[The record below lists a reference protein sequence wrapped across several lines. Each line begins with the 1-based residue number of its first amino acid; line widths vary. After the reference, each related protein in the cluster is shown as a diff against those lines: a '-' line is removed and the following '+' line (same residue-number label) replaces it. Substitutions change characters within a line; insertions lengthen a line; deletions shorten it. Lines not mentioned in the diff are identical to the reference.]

1 MYDIKVE
8 TDDDME
14 IVKNIALYYRKLVK
28 NTHFYEHVITMIN
41 LNLCLIKNKNF
52 FIKNNLLK
60 EKIKVLNEEMLKESD
75 MLNIYIG
82 LRERY
87 ENSIEELNN
96 LT

>member
-14 IVKNIALYYRKLVK
+14 IVKNIALYYKKLVK
-28 NTHFYEHVITMIN
+28 NTHFYEHVVTMIN
-41 LNLCLIKNKNF
+41 LNLYLIKNKNF
-52 FIKNNLLK
+52 VLKNNLLK
-60 EKIKVLNEEMLKESD
+60 EKMKVLNEDMLKEPD
-75 MLNIYIG
+75 ILNIYIG

-87 ENSIEELNN
+87 KNSIEELNN